1 MKVKRWSR
9 TDQVF
14 LEGLLYAAPS
24 LVLLAV
30 WVRVFHAVRGDAL
43 EVTGPLPDA
52 LAPPVEGVVGPLS
65 GTLTVQDPGAHVYAW
80 DLLPLLLAL
89 AVTTA
94 AAVLL
99 LGVARG
105 LREGDPFT
113 TANARRL
120 TSLAVLVVVGGFTVQ
135 WFHAISQ
142 DALLA
147 AALPGQDR
155 TSVFEMSFWYVPAG
169 ALVFFLA
176 EVFARGA
183 RLREDL
189 EGLV

>member
-1 MKVKRWSR
+1 MKVTRWSR
-9 TDQVF
+9 IDQVL
-14 LEGLLYAAPS
+14 LEGLLYAAPT
-24 LVLLAV
+24 LGLLAV
-30 WVRVFHAVRGDAL
+30 SVRVFHAVRGDAL

-52 LAPPVEGVVGPLS
+52 LARPAEGVIGPLS
-65 GTLTVQDPGAHVYAW
+65 GTVTVQDPGAHVYAL

-89 AVTTA
+89 TVTTA

-105 LREGDPFT
+105 LRAGDPFT

-120 TSLAVLVVVGGFTVQ
+120 TSLAVLVMDGGGAVQ
-135 WFHAISQ
+135 WFNAISQ

-155 TSVFEMSFWYVPAG
+155 VAVFEISFWHLPAG
-169 ALVFFLA
+169 SLVFFLA

-183 RLREDL
+183 RLREDV

>member
-14 LEGLLYAAPS
+14 LEGLLYAAPT
-24 LVLLAV
+24 LVLLAI

-52 LAPPVEGVVGPLS
+52 LARPAEGVIGPLS
-65 GTLTVQDPGAHVYAW
+65 GTVTVQDPGAHLYAW
-80 DLLPLLLAL
+80 DLMPLLLAL

-105 LREGDPFT
+105 LRAGDPFT

-120 TSLAVLVVVGGFTVQ
+120 TSLAVLVVVAGGTLQFFQ
-135 WFHAISQ
+135 AISQ

-155 TSVFEMSFWYVPAG
+155 TSVFEISFWFVPVG
-169 ALVFFLA
+169 GLLFFLA

-183 RLREDL
+183 RLREDV